1 MPESLS
7 ITEARARL
15 GRLTRRVA
23 DTRDRVT
30 LTVHGLPAAVL
41 VNPRQLAD
49 LEATL
54 AWYRTRLPSQ
64 HPPTAPDHDPT
75 APDHDPTA

>member
-7 ITEARARL
+7 ISEARPHLCRLARH
-15 GRLTRRVA
+15 VS

-30 LTVHGLPAAVL
+30 LTVHGRPAAVL

-54 AWYRTRLPSQ
+54 AWYRTRLPA
-64 HPPTAPDHDPT
+64 PTPGPSA
-75 APDHDPTA
+75 